1 MTAPRTLEEA
11 ELGPEPPTGD
21 FPFWQI
27 WVAKCGIV
35 RFRHQRDAVEA
46 MALVQMV
53 KLLEVHQGEA
63 AAQQFLNQQRQ
74 DYDGNPLD
82 GDADDGP

>member
-53 KLLEVHQGEA
+53 KLLVSLSTERYVLSAFSDHGI
-63 AAQQFLNQQRQ
+63 
-74 DYDGNPLD
+74 
-82 GDADDGP
+82 

>member
-46 MALVQMV
+46 MALV
-53 KLLEVHQGEA
+53 
-63 AAQQFLNQQRQ
+63 
-74 DYDGNPLD
+74 
-82 GDADDGP
+82 